1 VKRLTALVI
10 SGVVGLFLLLP
21 AVALA
26 ADETTT
32 TTAKEFDPS
41 EEWNLHEWIPIHIG
55 PLNMSITKAV
65 AYLLLGSALSIVLG
79 IVLMRIKTGSEPGRR
94 QALGEIIYEAARVQV
109 AEQGL
114 PTKAIATWFPYCASL
129 MIFIW
134 VVNMIGF
141 IPLPLSDEKVTIA
154 GVELPTLAIFAATST
169 LSVTLALALMTWVF
183 THIEGIRANGV
194 RRYLQSWIPDVPKAL
209 YPLIV
214 PLEILGQ
221 FMRLIS
227 LSVRLYANM
236 LAGHM
241 LILTFIGL
249 IFIVTPWV
257 FPFSV
262 LMATVFYLFEV
273 VIVVTIQAYI
283 FAALSAIYIGSAIEP
298 EH

>member
-1 VKRLTALVI
+1 MKKRLLILLGMAYLALP
-10 SGVVGLFLLLP
+10 SL
-21 AVALA
+21 ALA
-26 ADETTT
+26 AESGGTEEE
-32 TTAKEFDPS
+32 EFDPS
-41 EEWNLHEWIPIHIG
+41 HEWELQEWIPIHIG
-55 PLNMSITKAV
+55 PLDMSINKAV
-65 AYLLLGSALSIVLG
+65 AYLLLGALLSCVIG
-79 IVLMRIKTGSEPGRR
+79 IVFMRVKTGKDPDRK
-94 QALGEIIYEAARVQV
+94 QALGETIYEIAQIQV

-114 PTKAIATWFPYCASL
+114 PTKAIGRWFPYVASL
-129 MIFIW
+129 MVFIW
-134 VVNMIGF
+134 VVNIIGF
-141 IPLPLSDEKVTIA
+141 IPLPLSDETFEIG

-169 LSVTLALALMTWVF
+169 ISVTLALALMTFVF
-183 THIEGIRANGV
+183 THVEGIRHNGV
-194 RRYLQSWIPDVPKAL
+194 VGYFKSWIPDVPKAM

-249 IFIVTPWV
+249 IFVIGNLFVAVIAVPA
-257 FPFSV
+257 
-262 LMATVFYLFEV
+262 ATAFYLVEV
-273 VIVVTIQAYI
+273 VIVVSIQAYI

>member
-1 VKRLTALVI
+1 MTRRLASVSVL
-10 SGVVGLFLLLP
+10 LFLALP

-26 ADETTT
+26 ADESSGDEEKFNP
-32 TTAKEFDPS
+32 AS
-41 EEWNLHEWIPIHIG
+41 EWTLHEWVPIHLG
-55 PLNMSITKAV
+55 PIDMSINKAV
-65 AYLLLGSALSIVLG
+65 AYLILGAVLSCVIG
-79 IVLMRIKTGSEPGRR
+79 IVFMRVKVGREPTKR
-94 QALGEIIYEAARVQV
+94 QALGEFIYEVAQVQV

-114 PTKAIATWFPYCASL
+114 PTKAIGRWFPYVATL

-134 VVNMIGF
+134 TVNMLGF
-141 IPLPLSDEKVTIA
+141 IPLPLSDERWKIA
-154 GVELPTLAIFAATST
+154 GVEVPTLAIFAATST
-169 LSVTLALALMTWVF
+169 LSVTLALALMTFVF
-183 THIEGIRANGV
+183 THVEGIRENGAWT
-194 RRYLQSWIPDVPKAL
+194 YFKSWIPDVPKAM

-262 LMATVFYLFEV
+262 ALATVFYLFEV
-273 VIVVTIQAYI
+273 VIVVSIQAYI

>member
-1 VKRLTALVI
+1 MRRLSVL
-10 SGVVGLFLLLP
+10 
-21 AVALA
+21 ALA
-26 ADETTT
+26 LWLALPSLALASTTEGGEE
-32 TTAKEFDPS
+32 EFNPEHDF
-41 EEWNLHEWIPIHIG
+41 EVGEWIPIHLG
-55 PLNMSITKAV
+55 GLDLSINKAV
-65 AYLLLGSALSIVLG
+65 AYLILGTIVTIALGLF
-79 IVLMRIKTGSEPGRR
+79 LMRARIGSKDEVGRR
-94 QALGEIIYEAARVQV
+94 QAVGEMVYEVAQTQV

-114 PTKAIATWFPYCASL
+114 PHKAIGRWFPYVATL
-129 MIFIW
+129 MLFIW

-141 IPLPLSDEKVTIA
+141 IPLPLSNETFTVPGTEI
-154 GVELPTLAIFAATST
+154 ELPTLAVYAATSSI
-169 LSVTLALALMTWVF
+169 SVTLALALMTFLF
-183 THIEGIRANGV
+183 THIEGIRANGPV
-194 RRYLQSWIPDVPKAL
+194 KYFKSWIPDVPKAM

-249 IFIVTPWV
+249 IFVIGNLAIAVAAIP
-257 FPFSV
+257 
-262 LMATVFYLFEV
+262 AAAAFYLFEV
-273 VIVVTIQAYI
+273 VIVVSIQAYI

>member
-1 VKRLTALVI
+1 MRKRMLALAL
-10 SGVVGLFLLLP
+10 GLLLLLP
-21 AVALA
+21 TVALA
-26 ADETTT
+26 ADTTT
-32 TTAKEFDPS
+32 TDEKEFDPS

-65 AYLLLGSALSIVLG
+65 AYLLLGAALSIVLG
-79 IVLMRIKTGSEPGRR
+79 IVLMRIKTGSDPNRR
-94 QALGEIIYEAARVQV
+94 QALGEIIYEVARVQV

-114 PTKAIATWFPYCASL
+114 PMKAMRTWFPYCASL
-129 MIFIW
+129 MLFIW
-134 VVNMIGF
+134 VVNMLGF
-141 IPLPLSDEKVTIA
+141 IPLPLSDEKFHIFGIEV
-154 GVELPTLAIFAATST
+154 PTLAIFAATST

-183 THIEGIRANGV
+183 THVEGIRANGV
-194 RRYLQSWIPDVPKAL
+194 KRYLQSWIPDVPKAL

-262 LMATVFYLFEV
+262 LMSTVFYLFEV

>member
-1 VKRLTALVI
+1 MKTRLLGLATAL
-10 SGVVGLFLLLP
+10 FFALP

-26 ADETTT
+26 ADETT
-32 TTAKEFDPS
+32 
-41 EEWNLHEWIPIHIG
+41 EEDFNPADEWDLHEWIPIHIG
-55 PLNMSITKAV
+55 PLDLSINKAV
-65 AYLLLGSALSIVLG
+65 AYLFLGALVACVIG
-79 IVLMRIKTGSEPGRR
+79 IVLMRVKVGRDPTRR
-94 QALGEIIYEAARVQV
+94 QALGETIYEVAQVQI

-114 PTKAIATWFPYCASL
+114 PTKAIGRWFPYCAAL
-129 MIFIW
+129 LLFIW
-134 VVNMIGF
+134 TVNMLGF
-141 IPLPLSDEKVTIA
+141 IPLPLSDETWH
-154 GVELPTLAIFAATST
+154 GVPTLALFAATST

-183 THIEGIRANGV
+183 THIEGIRENGLWA
-194 RRYLQSWIPDVPKAL
+194 YLKSWIPDVPKGL
-209 YPLIV
+209 YPLII

-249 IFIVTPWV
+249 IFLVTPWIA
-257 FPFSV
+257 PFSV
-262 LMATVFYLFEV
+262 ALATVFYLFEV
-273 VIVVTIQAYI
+273 VIVVSIQAYI

>member
-1 VKRLTALVI
+1 VRRL
-10 SGVVGLFLLLP
+10 
-21 AVALA
+21 VALLFGLA
-26 ADETTT
+26 LIVPSLALAQGETTDENKG
-32 TTAKEFDPS
+32 AFIS
-41 EEWNLHEWIPIHIG
+41 EEWELHEWIPIHVG
-55 PLNMSITKAV
+55 PIDMSINKAV
-65 AYLLLGSALSIVLG
+65 AYLLLGALCSCLIG
-79 IVLMRIKTGSEPGRR
+79 IVLMRVKVGRDPTRR
-94 QALGEIIYEAARVQV
+94 QALGETIYEIAQVQV

-114 PTKAIATWFPYCASL
+114 PTKAIGRWFPYVASL

-134 VVNMIGF
+134 TVNMLGF

-169 LSVTLALALMTWVF
+169 LSVTLALALMTFVF
-183 THIEGIRANGV
+183 THVEGIRANGSWN
-194 RRYLQSWIPDVPKAL
+194 YFKSWIPDVPKGML
-209 YPLIV
+209 PLIV

-241 LILTFIGL
+241 LILTFVGL
-249 IFIVTPWV
+249 IIVLENV
-257 FPFSV
+257 FLAVVAVPAAA
-262 LMATVFYLFEV
+262 LFYLFEV
-273 VIVVTIQAYI
+273 VIVVSIQAYI